1 MAVRPA
7 RSGIRRV
14 FANRNYRLYFT
25 GNAVS
30 LVGTWMQRTGVG
42 VLAWELTHSA
52 TFLGLVAVAEFLP
65 SILLGPFAGAVAD
78 RVSRLGIIAAMQGLL
93 CVQALALGVLTV
105 TGLMTPELLFLLT
118 LLLGASTAVAQPAR
132 LSLVPSLVGREDIPS
147 AVAVNSI
154 GWNSA
159 RFVGP
164 TLAGPLLLH
173 LGPVSGA
180 GWAFLCNTATFA
192 VFLAVLPM
200 LRLSPRLQARRERRG
215 LFAEIGEGFR
225 YIGRHAGVG
234 PLILLLLA
242 GALLVRPYVELLP
255 AFADVVFERG
265 AEGFSMLI
273 AVNGLGALA
282 GGLWLA
288 QRGNRRGLAVIVFG
302 GAAVHA
308 ATVAL
313 FSVIGDFHIALAAL
327 ATAGFA
333 MLVMG
338 VGAQSLIQMGTPSD
352 MLGRV
357 LSIYGLSFRA
367 GPALG
372 ALAMGALAD
381 SVGLVW
387 PVFGGACLC
396 LAAIAL
402 LLRRL
407 RAVRTALEPG
417 R

>member
-1 MAVRPA
+1 MASRA
-7 RSGIRRV
+7 GGGIGRV

-42 VLAWELTHSA
+42 ALAWELTESA
-52 TFLGLVAVAEFLP
+52 FFLGLIAMAEFLP

-78 RVSRLGIIAAMQGLL
+78 RLNRLGIIAAMQGLL
-93 CVQALALGVLTV
+93 CLQAFTLGLLTV
-105 TGLMTPELLFLLT
+105 SGLTTPASLFLLT
-118 LLLGASTAVAQPAR
+118 LLLGTATAIAQPAR

-147 AVAVNSI
+147 AVAINSI

-159 RFVGP
+159 RFIGP

-173 LGPVSGA
+173 FGPVSGA

-192 VFLAVLPM
+192 VFLIVLPM
-200 LRLSPRLQARRERRG
+200 LRLSPRLQTARQRRS

-288 QRGNRRGLAVIVFG
+288 WRGNRQGLAPIVFAG
-302 GAAVHA
+302 SAVHA
-308 ATVAL
+308 AMVAL
-313 FSVIGDFHIALAAL
+313 FSVLGHFEFALAAL
-327 ATAGFA
+327 AVAGFA

-357 LSIYGLSFRA
+357 LSVYGLTFRA

-381 SVGLVW
+381 RIGLSW
-387 PVFGGACLC
+387 PVLGGACLC
-396 LAAIAL
+396 LAAIVL
-402 LLRRL
+402 LTRRL
-407 RAVRTALEPG
+407 RSIRAALEPG

>member
-1 MAVRPA
+1 MAARPA
-7 RSGIRRV
+7 RGGIRRV

-93 CVQALALGVLTV
+93 CVQALTLGLLTV
-105 TGLMTPELLFLLT
+105 TGMMTPVLLFLLT
-118 LLLGASTAVAQPAR
+118 LVLGVATAVAQPAR

-147 AVAVNSI
+147 AVAVNSL

-159 RFVGP
+159 RFIGP
-164 TLAGPLLLH
+164 ALAGPLLLH

-180 GWAFLCNTATFA
+180 GWAFLCNMATFA
-192 VFLAVLPM
+192 VFLIVLPM
-200 LRLSPRLQARRERRG
+200 LRLTPRLQARRERRG

-273 AVNGLGALA
+273 AVNGMGALA

-288 QRGNRRGLAVIVFG
+288 QRGTRQGLAAIVFA

-308 ATVAL
+308 AMVAL
-313 FSVIGDFHIALAAL
+313 FSVIGDFHLALAAL

-357 LSIYGLSFRA
+357 LSVYGLTFRA

-372 ALAMGALAD
+372 ALTMGALAD
-381 SVGLVW
+381 SIGLTW
-387 PVFGGACLC
+387 PVLGGACLC

-402 LLRRL
+402 LFRRL
-407 RAVRTALEPG
+407 RAVRAALEPE

>member
-1 MAVRPA
+1 
-7 RSGIRRV
+7 
-14 FANRNYRLYFT
+14 
-25 GNAVS
+25 
-30 LVGTWMQRTGVG
+30 
-42 VLAWELTHSA
+42 
-52 TFLGLVAVAEFLP
+52 
-65 SILLGPFAGAVAD
+65 
-78 RVSRLGIIAAMQGLL
+78 
-93 CVQALALGVLTV
+93 
-105 TGLMTPELLFLLT
+105 TGLITPEMLFLLT
-118 LLLGASTAVAQPAR
+118 LVLGAATAAAQPAR
-132 LSLVPSLVGREDIPS
+132 LSLVPSLVARDDIPS
-147 AVAVNSI
+147 AVAVNSV

-173 LGPVSGA
+173 FGPVTGA
-180 GWAFLCNTATFA
+180 GWAFLCNTASFA
-192 VFLAVLPM
+192 VFLIILPM
-200 LRLSPRLQARRERRG
+200 LRFTPRPKGQREHQS

-225 YIGRHAGVG
+225 YIARHAGVSA
-234 PLILLLLA
+234 LILLLLT

-255 AFADVVFERG
+255 AFADVAFEQG

-282 GGLWLA
+282 GGVWLA
-288 QRGNRRGLAVIVFG
+288 QRGRRRGLAAIVFG

-308 ATVAL
+308 GMVAL
-313 FSVIGDFHIALAAL
+313 FSVTKDFHLALAVL
-327 ATAGFA
+327 GTAGFA

-381 SVGLVW
+381 RIGLSW
-387 PVFGGACLC
+387 PVLGGACLC
-396 LAAIAL
+396 LAVIIL

-407 RAVRTALEPG
+407 QAVRATLE

>member
-1 MAVRPA
+1 MAARPA
-7 RSGIRRV
+7 GSGIRRV

-25 GNAVS
+25 GNVVS

-42 VLAWELTHSA
+42 ALAWELTESA
-52 TFLGLVAVAEFLP
+52 LFLGLVATAEFLP

-78 RVSRLGIIAAMQGLL
+78 RLSRLGIIAAMHSLL
-93 CVQALALGVLTV
+93 CVQALALGLLTV
-105 TGLMTPELLFLLT
+105 TGLITPESLFLLT
-118 LLLGASTAVAQPAR
+118 LLLGAATAVAQPAR

-147 AVAVNSI
+147 AVAVNSV

-159 RFVGP
+159 RFIGP

-192 VFLAVLPM
+192 AFLAVLPM
-200 LRLSPRLQARRERRG
+200 LRLAPGLQAGRERRG

-225 YIGRHAGVG
+225 HIGRHAGVG

-288 QRGNRRGLAVIVFG
+288 QRGSRRGLPVIVFAG
-302 GAAVHA
+302 SAVHA
-308 ATVAL
+308 AMVAL
-313 FSVIGDFHIALAAL
+313 FSVTGDFHLALAAL
-327 ATAGFA
+327 GTAGFA

-357 LSIYGLSFRA
+357 LSVYGLTFRA

-381 SVGLVW
+381 SIGLTW
-387 PVFGGACLC
+387 PVLGGACLC

-402 LLRRL
+402 LARRL
-407 RAVRTALEPG
+407 RAVRAALEPNG
-417 R
+417 

>member
-1 MAVRPA
+1 MAARPA
-7 RSGIRRV
+7 GSGIRRV

-30 LVGTWMQRTGVG
+30 LVGTWMQRTGVYA
-42 VLAWELTHSA
+42 LAWELTGSA
-52 TFLGLVAVAEFLP
+52 FYLGVIATAEFLP

-78 RVSRLGIIAAMQGLL
+78 RLSRLGIIAAMQGLL
-93 CVQALALGVLTV
+93 CLQALTLGLLTV
-105 TGLMTPELLFLLT
+105 TGLTTPELLFLLT
-118 LLLGASTAVAQPAR
+118 LLLGTATAVAQPAR
-132 LSLVPSLVGREDIPS
+132 LSLVPSLVGRDDIPS
-147 AVAVNSI
+147 AVAINSI

-159 RFVGP
+159 RFIGP
-164 TLAGPLLLH
+164 TLAGPLLAY

-180 GWAFLCNTATFA
+180 GWAFLCNTGTFA
-192 VFLAVLPM
+192 AFLVVLPM
-200 LRLSPRLQARRERRG
+200 LRLSRPQHLRRERRT
-215 LFAEIGEGFR
+215 LVAEIGEGFR

-234 PLILLLLA
+234 PLILLLLS

-265 AEGFSMLI
+265 AEGFAMLV
-273 AVNGLGALA
+273 AVNGMGALA

-288 QRGNRRGLAVIVFG
+288 QRGSQRGLAVIVFA

-308 ATVAL
+308 AMVAL
-313 FSVIGDFHIALAAL
+313 FSVVGDFHLALAAL

-357 LSIYGLSFRA
+357 LSVYGLTFRA

-372 ALAMGALAD
+372 ALTMGALAD
-381 SVGLVW
+381 RIGLAW
-387 PVFGGACLC
+387 PVLGGACLC
-396 LAAIAL
+396 LAAIVL
-402 LLRRL
+402 LARRL
-407 RAVRTALEPG
+407 RTVRAALEPE

>member
-1 MAVRPA
+1 MAARPA
-7 RSGIRRV
+7 GSGIRRV

-25 GNAVS
+25 GNVVS

-42 VLAWELTHSA
+42 ALAWELTESA
-52 TFLGLVAVAEFLP
+52 LFLGLVATAEFLP

-78 RVSRLGIIAAMQGLL
+78 RLSRLGIIAAMHSLL
-93 CVQALALGVLTV
+93 CVQALALGLLTV
-105 TGLMTPELLFLLT
+105 TGLITPESLFLLT
-118 LLLGASTAVAQPAR
+118 LLLGAATAVAQPAR

-147 AVAVNSI
+147 AVAVNSV

-159 RFVGP
+159 RFIGP

-180 GWAFLCNTATFA
+180 GWAFLCNMATFA
-192 VFLAVLPM
+192 AFLAVLPM
-200 LRLSPRLQARRERRG
+200 LRLAPGLQTGRERRG

-225 YIGRHAGVG
+225 HIGRHAGVG

-265 AEGFSMLI
+265 AEGFSMLV
-273 AVNGLGALA
+273 AANGLGALA

-288 QRGNRRGLAVIVFG
+288 QRGSRRGLPVIVFA
-302 GAAVHA
+302 GAGVHA
-308 ATVAL
+308 AMVAL
-313 FSVIGDFHIALAAL
+313 FSVIGDFHLALAAL

-338 VGAQSLIQMGTPSD
+338 VGAQSLIQMVTPSD

-357 LSIYGLSFRA
+357 LSVYGLTFRA

-381 SVGLVW
+381 RIGLSW
-387 PVFGGACLC
+387 PVLGGACLC
-396 LAAIAL
+396 LLAIVL

-407 RAVRTALEPG
+407 RTVRAALEPG

>member
-1 MAVRPA
+1 MASPA
-7 RSGIRRV
+7 EGGIRRV

-30 LVGTWMQRTGVG
+30 LVGTWMQRTGLG
-42 VLAWELTHSA
+42 ALAWELTGSA
-52 TFLGLVAVAEFLP
+52 FYLGLIAMAEFLP

-78 RVSRLGIIAAMQGLL
+78 RVSRLGIIAAMHGLL
-93 CVQALALGVLTV
+93 CVQALTLGLLTV
-105 TGLMTPELLFLLT
+105 GGFATPELLFLLT
-118 LLLGASTAVAQPAR
+118 LVLGAATAAAQPAR
-132 LSLVPSLVGREDIPS
+132 LSLVPSLVAREDIPS
-147 AVAVNSI
+147 AVAVNSV

-164 TLAGPLLLH
+164 MLAGPLLLH
-173 LGPVSGA
+173 LGPVTGA

-192 VFLAVLPM
+192 AFLAVLPM
-200 LRLSPRLQARRERRG
+200 LRLSPRLRARRERRG

-225 YIGRHAGVG
+225 HIGRHAGVG

-288 QRGNRRGLAVIVFG
+288 QRGSRRGLAVIVFA

-308 ATVAL
+308 AMVAL
-313 FSVIGDFHIALAAL
+313 FSVIGDFHLALAAL
-327 ATAGFA
+327 AAAGFA

-338 VGAQSLIQMGTPSD
+338 VGAQSLIQMGTPAD

-357 LSIYGLSFRA
+357 LSVYGLTFRA

-381 SVGLVW
+381 RIGLSW
-387 PVFGGACLC
+387 PVLGGACLC
-396 LAAIAL
+396 LAAIVL

-407 RAVRTALEPG
+407 RAVHAALEPE

>member
-7 RSGIRRV
+7 RGGIRRV

-52 TFLGLVAVAEFLP
+52 TFLGLIAVAEFLP

-93 CVQALALGVLTV
+93 CVQALALGILTV

-118 LLLGASTAVAQPAR
+118 VLLGAATAVAQPAR

-147 AVAVNSI
+147 AVAINSI

-192 VFLAVLPM
+192 VFLIVLPM

-265 AEGFSMLI
+265 AEGFSMLV
-273 AVNGLGALA
+273 AANGLGALA

-288 QRGNRRGLAVIVFG
+288 QRGNRRGLAAIVFG

-308 ATVAL
+308 AMVAL
-313 FSVIGDFHIALAAL
+313 FSVIGEFHFALAAL

-357 LSIYGLSFRA
+357 LSVYGLSFRA

-381 SVGLVW
+381 SIGLSW
-387 PVFGGACLC
+387 PVLGGACLC

-407 RAVRTALEPG
+407 RAVRAALEPG
-417 R
+417 P

>member
-1 MAVRPA
+1 MAARPA
-7 RSGIRRV
+7 GSGIRRV

-25 GNAVS
+25 GNVVS

-42 VLAWELTHSA
+42 ALAWELTESA
-52 TFLGLVAVAEFLP
+52 LFLGLVATAEFLP

-78 RVSRLGIIAAMQGLL
+78 RLSRLGIIAAMHSLL
-93 CVQALALGVLTV
+93 CIQALALGLLTV
-105 TGLMTPELLFLLT
+105 TGLITPESLFLLT
-118 LLLGASTAVAQPAR
+118 LLLGAATAVAQPAR
-132 LSLVPSLVGREDIPS
+132 LSLVPSLVRREDIPS
-147 AVAVNSI
+147 AVAVNSV

-159 RFVGP
+159 RFIGP

-192 VFLAVLPM
+192 AFLAVLPM
-200 LRLSPRLQARRERRG
+200 LRLAPGLQTGRERRG

-225 YIGRHAGVG
+225 HIGRHAGVG

-288 QRGNRRGLAVIVFG
+288 QRGSRRGLPVIVFA

-308 ATVAL
+308 AMVAL
-313 FSVIGDFHIALAAL
+313 FSVIGDFHLALAVL
-327 ATAGFA
+327 GTAGFA

-357 LSIYGLSFRA
+357 LSVYGLTFRA

-381 SVGLVW
+381 SIGLTW
-387 PVFGGACLC
+387 PVLGGACLC
-396 LAAIAL
+396 LAAIVL
-402 LLRRL
+402 LFRRL
-407 RAVRTALEPG
+407 RAVRTALEQG
-417 R
+417 

>member
-1 MAVRPA
+1 MALPA
-7 RSGIRRV
+7 SGGIGRV

-42 VLAWELTHSA
+42 VLAWELTGSA
-52 TFLGLVAVAEFLP
+52 FFLGLIAVAEFLP

-93 CVQALALGVLTV
+93 CAQALSLGLLTV
-105 TGLMTPELLFLLT
+105 TGLITPESLFLLT
-118 LLLGASTAVAQPAR
+118 LLLGTATAAAQPAR
-132 LSLVPSLVGREDIPS
+132 LSLVPSLVDREDIPS
-147 AVAVNSI
+147 AVAINSI

-164 TLAGPLLLH
+164 MLAGPLMVH

-180 GWAFLCNTATFA
+180 GWAFLGNTATFA
-192 VFLAVLPM
+192 AFLVVLPM
-200 LRLSPRLQARRERRG
+200 LRLRPRLQVRRERRS
-215 LFAEIGEGFR
+215 LLAEIGEGFR
-225 YIGRHAGVG
+225 YIGSHAGVG

-255 AFADVVFERG
+255 AFADIVFERG
-265 AEGFSMLI
+265 AAGFAWLI

-288 QRGNRRGLAVIVFG
+288 WRGNRDGLAAIVFA

-308 ATVAL
+308 AMVAL
-313 FSVIGDFHIALAAL
+313 FSITGYFELALAAL
-327 ATAGFA
+327 AVAGFA

-338 VGAQSLIQMGTPSD
+338 VGAQSLIQMGTPAD

-357 LSIYGLSFRA
+357 LSVYGLSFRA

-372 ALAMGALAD
+372 ALTMGALAD
-381 SVGLVW
+381 RIGLTL
-387 PVFGGACLC
+387 PVLGGACLC
-396 LAAIAL
+396 LLAVFL

-407 RAVRTALEPG
+407 PAIRAALEPG

>member
-93 CVQALALGVLTV
+93 CVQALALGILTV

-407 RAVRTALEPG
+407 QAVRVALEPG

>member
-1 MAVRPA
+1 MAPRPA
-7 RSGIRRV
+7 RGGIRRA

-25 GNAVS
+25 GNTIS
-30 LVGTWMQRTGVG
+30 LIGTWMQRTGVG
-42 VLAWELTHSA
+42 ALAWELTGSA
-52 TFLGLVAVAEFLP
+52 FYLGLIALAEFLP

-78 RVSRLGIIAAMQGLL
+78 RMSRLGIIAVMQGLL
-93 CVQALALGVLTV
+93 CAQALALGLLTV
-105 TGLMTPELLFLLT
+105 TGLITPEMLFLLT
-118 LLLGASTAVAQPAR
+118 LVLGAATAAAQPAR
-132 LSLVPSLVGREDIPS
+132 LSLVPSLVARDDIPS
-147 AVAVNSI
+147 AVAVNSV

-173 LGPVSGA
+173 FGPVTGA
-180 GWAFLCNTATFA
+180 GWAFLCNTASFA
-192 VFLAVLPM
+192 VFLIILPM
-200 LRLSPRLQARRERRG
+200 LRFTPRPKGQREHQS

-225 YIGRHAGVG
+225 YIGRHAGVSA
-234 PLILLLLA
+234 LILLLLT

-255 AFADVVFERG
+255 AFADVAFEQG

-282 GGLWLA
+282 GGVWLA
-288 QRGNRRGLAVIVFG
+288 QRGRRRGLAAIVFG

-308 ATVAL
+308 GMVAL
-313 FSVIGDFHIALAAL
+313 FSVTKDFHLALAVL
-327 ATAGFA
+327 GTAGFA

-381 SVGLVW
+381 RIGLSW
-387 PVFGGACLC
+387 PVLGGACLC
-396 LAAIAL
+396 LAVIIL

-407 RAVRTALEPG
+407 QAVRATLE

>member
-1 MAVRPA
+1 MARPA
-7 RSGIRRV
+7 AGGIGRV
-14 FANRNYRLYFT
+14 FANRAYRLYFT

-30 LVGTWMQRTGVG
+30 LIGTWMQRAGVG

-52 TFLGLVAVAEFLP
+52 TFLGLMAVAEFLP
-65 SILLGPFAGAVAD
+65 SIVLGPFAGAVAD
-78 RVSRLGIIAAMQGLL
+78 RLSRLAIVAAAQVLL
-93 CVQALALGVLTV
+93 CVQALALGIATV
-105 TGLMTPELLFLLT
+105 AGHTTPLLLFLLT
-118 LLLGASTAVAQPAR
+118 LLLGAATAAGQPAR
-132 LSLVPSLVGREDIPS
+132 LSLVPSLVARDDIPS

-154 GWNSA
+154 GWNGA

-164 TLAGPLLLH
+164 ALAAPLLLH

-180 GWAFLCNTATFA
+180 GWAFLVNAATFA
-192 VFLAVLPM
+192 AFLAVLPM
-200 LRLSPRLQARRERRG
+200 LRLSLRPALRRARQG

-242 GALLVRPYVELLP
+242 GSVLVRPYVELLP
-255 AFADVVFERG
+255 AFADVVFDRG

-273 AVNGLGALA
+273 AANGLGALT

-288 QRGNRRGLAVIVFG
+288 WRGDRRGLAGIVFA

-308 ATVAL
+308 GMVAL
-313 FSVIGDFHIALAAL
+313 FSMTGQFPLALAAL
-327 ATAGFA
+327 AAGGFA

-338 VGAQSLIQMGTPSD
+338 VGAQSLIQMGAPAD

-357 LSIYGLSFRA
+357 LSVYGLTFRA

-372 ALAMGALAD
+372 ALAMGFLAD
-381 SVGLVW
+381 RLGLTW
-387 PVFGGACLC
+387 PVLGGACLC
-396 LAAIAL
+396 LLAVL
-402 LLRRL
+402 LLQRRL
-407 RAVRTALEPG
+407 PAIRAALGP
-417 R
+417 RR

>member
-1 MAVRPA
+1 MAARPA

-30 LVGTWMQRTGVG
+30 LIGTWMQRTGVG

-93 CVQALALGVLTV
+93 CVQALMLGVLTV
-105 TGLMTPELLFLLT
+105 TGLMTPEALFLLT
-118 LLLGASTAVAQPAR
+118 LLLGAATAVAQPAR

-147 AVAVNSI
+147 AVAVNSV

-164 TLAGPLLLH
+164 MVAAPLLLH

-180 GWAFLCNTATFA
+180 GWAFLCNTLTFG
-192 VFLAVLPM
+192 VFLIVLPM
-200 LRLSPRLQARRERRG
+200 LRLTPRLQAARERRG
-215 LFAEIGEGFR
+215 LFAEIGEGFG

-288 QRGNRRGLAVIVFG
+288 QRGNRQGLAAIVFG

-308 ATVAL
+308 AMVAL
-313 FSVIGDFHIALAAL
+313 FSVIGDFHLALAAL
-327 ATAGFA
+327 GTAGFA

-357 LSIYGLSFRA
+357 LSVYGLSFRA

-381 SVGLVW
+381 SVGLLW

-396 LAAIAL
+396 LLAVML
-402 LLRRL
+402 LARRL
-407 RAVRTALEPG
+407 PGIRTALEPE